1 MAVHV
6 PYVRDLSFEYGRLEQ
21 ISPHIRR
28 VVANNPGP
36 FTFMGTGT
44 YVVGRGKVA
53 VIDPGPDLAPH
64 VDAILAG
71 LVGETVSH
79 IVVTHCHLD
88 HSPAAR
94 ALQERTGAP
103 TYAFGPHGS
112 GPASPARAVVNRV
125 EEGADHAFNP
135 DVRVADGEVIAG
147 EGWTLEG
154 VHTPGHTSNHLCL
167 AFREENTLFSGDH
180 VMGWSTSIVAPP
192 DGDMAAYMA
201 SLRKLLPRSEAIY
214 WPTHGPAI
222 TAPRAHVEAFIAHR
236 VDREAQIVARLAAGD
251 DTIAKMVPVMYAAT
265 DPRLHPAAA
274 YSVFSHLIQMVEE
287 GRAVAEGPISLDAR
301 FALV

>member
-6 PYVRDLSFEYGRLEQ
+6 PYVRDIKFEYGRLEPV
-21 ISPHIRR
+21 SPLIRR

-36 FTFMGTGT
+36 FTYTGTGT

-53 VIDPGPDLAPH
+53 VIDPGPDLAAH
-64 VDAILAG
+64 VDAILDG
-71 LVGETVSH
+71 LAGETVSH

-94 ALQERTGAP
+94 ALKERTGAP

-112 GPASPARAVVNRV
+112 GPASPARAVMNRV
-125 EEGADHAFNP
+125 EEGADHEFDP
-135 DVRVADGEVIAG
+135 DVRLADGEVLAG
-147 EGWTLEG
+147 EGWTFEA
-154 VHTPGHTSNHLCL
+154 VHTPGHTSNHLCFAL
-167 AFREENTLFSGDH
+167 REENAFFSGDH

-201 SLRKLLPRSEAIY
+201 SLRKLLGRKEAIY

-222 TAPRAHVEAFIAHR
+222 TAPRPHVEAFIAHR
-236 VDREAQIVARLAAGD
+236 EDRERQILARIAAGD
-251 DTIAKMVPVMYAAT
+251 DTIGKMVPVMYA
-265 DPRLHPAAA
+265 DVDKRLHPAAA
-274 YSVFSHLIQMVEE
+274 FSVLSHLIQMVEE
-287 GRAVAEGPISLDAR
+287 GRIVSDGPAGLEAR
-301 FALV
+301 YALP

>member
-6 PYVRDLSFEYGRLEQ
+6 PYVRDIKFEYGRLEPV
-21 ISPHIRR
+21 SPLIRR

-36 FTFMGTGT
+36 FTYTGTGT

-53 VIDPGPDLAPH
+53 VIDPGPDLGAH
-64 VDAILAG
+64 VDAILDG
-71 LVGETVSH
+71 LGDETVSH

-94 ALQERTGAP
+94 ALKERTGAP

-125 EEGADHAFNP
+125 EEGADHDFDP
-135 DVRVADGEVIAG
+135 DVRLADGEIVAG
-147 EGWTLEG
+147 EGWTLEA
-154 VHTPGHTSNHLCL
+154 VHTPGHTSNHLCFAL
-167 AFREENTLFSGDH
+167 REENAFFSGDH

-192 DGDMAAYMA
+192 DGDMSAYMA
-201 SLRKLLPRSEAIY
+201 SLRKLLGRREGIY

-222 TAPRAHVEAFIAHR
+222 TAPRPHVEAFIAHR
-236 VDREAQIVARLAAGD
+236 EDRERQVLARIAAGD
-251 DTIAKMVPVMYAAT
+251 DTIGKMVPVMYAEV
-265 DPRLHPAAA
+265 DKRLHPAAA
-274 YSVFSHLIQMVEE
+274 FSVLSHLIQMVEE
-287 GRAVAEGPISLDAR
+287 GRVVADGPAGLEAR
-301 FALV
+301 YAIP